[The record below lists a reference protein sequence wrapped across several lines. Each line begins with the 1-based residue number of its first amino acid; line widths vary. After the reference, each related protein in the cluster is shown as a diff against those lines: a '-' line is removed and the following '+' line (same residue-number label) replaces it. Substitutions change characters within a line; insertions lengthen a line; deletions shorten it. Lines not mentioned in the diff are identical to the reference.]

1 MRVRSASSASVGV
14 NGSIVAA
21 SAGDGSGSGAAK
33 ACGAAVSSLTGASRV
48 DRSSRLPPHR
58 VRVSSHG
65 PSATV
70 TAVALAANGRSST
83 AADVGQHLVAAVGAD
98 RNHCAGAR
106 RGCDLRQRVA
116 PGLGRVVGHGRVGD
130 RPRPRRAPC
139 GGRGGQV
146 VAVGADHDRLD
157 GRAAELV
164 RQAAGQAERLEG
176 RLRGHAP
183 VVLDQHEHRPAHP
196 MPALGR
202 SGHSLAPLAHR
213 RPLSAARAATDV
225 RGRPDRTRGGEIG
238 HERRRAGSGSG
249 GHARPSSSSRST
261 TAGAASGPV
270 PRMVVSVTCSTGRAK
285 ASVCRPPGSPT
296 AVCSATSAFF
306 ERSRPGRVG

>member
-1 MRVRSASSASVGV
+1 MQLDRRLEGRPLEQAAAPPGAGQLPRTVGH
-14 NGSIVAA
+14 
-21 SAGDGSGSGAAK
+21 GDRGGVGRERQ
-33 ACGAAVSSLTGASRV
+33 VL
-48 DRSSRLPPHR
+48 DR
-58 VRVSSHG
+58 G
-65 PSATV
+65 
-70 TAVALAANGRSST
+70 
-83 AADVGQHLVAAVGAD
+83 
-98 RNHCAGAR
+98 R
-106 RGCDLRQRVA
+106 RGPAPRCRGRCRPRRPRWRPRAAATCDERVA

-146 VAVGADHDRLD
+146 VALRADHDRLD

-183 VVLDQHEHRPAHP
+183 VVLDQHEHRPAHHARSRP
-196 MPALGR
+196 LGPFAR
-202 SGHSLAPLAHR
+202 SARSSCV
-213 RPLSAARAATDV
+213 PLSAARACRWTFVAAATAPGAARSAMNV
-225 RGRPDRTRGGEIG
+225 GGRG
-238 HERRRAGSGSG
+238 ERWTG

-270 PRMVVSVTCSTGRAK
+270 PRMVVSVTCSTGRAN